1 MEKQTQT
8 EQETG
13 FKLNW
18 TKIQEARKELDV
30 ENMFK
35 ELKIEVFE

>member
-18 TKIQEARKELDV
+18 TKIQEAKKDLEV
-30 ENMFK
+30 EQIFK
-35 ELKIEVFE
+35 DLNIEVFE